1 MVAAAAIGGSVV
13 SGLFGMSSA
22 SKAAKAQK
30 QAAAAQLAEQKRQY
44 EQTRT
49 DLAPWRTTGGNAL
62 DRVAG
67 SLGLQGG
74 AGYDRALKGYT
85 ESPYLAE
92 LVKRTGSAV
101 EASRA
106 ARGGLFSGGTAQEIA
121 DRTGQLYLGDWN
133 NYLGRLDQT
142 SAQGLGATG
151 TGAAFGQQSA
161 DNISNIHGNIGNIN
175 ANKYANQSNIFSNTL
190 GQITQGLGS
199 VNWGTTPPPSSVAQ
213 LPFNTAGGGTSWT
226 SPLGR

>member
-1 MVAAAAIGGSVV
+1 MVAAAAIGGSLV

-30 QAAAAQLAEQKRQY
+30 KAAAAQLAEQKRQY
-44 EQTRT
+44 EQTRG
-49 DLAPWRTTGGNAL
+49 DLAPWRQTGGNAL

-67 SLGLQGG
+67 SLGLNGQ
-74 AGYDRALKGYT
+74 AGYDKALAGYT

-92 LVKRTGSAV
+92 LVKRTGASV
-101 EASRA
+101 DASRA

-142 SAQGLGATG
+142 SQQGLNAVNSGAQL
-151 TGAAFGQQSA
+151 GQQSA
-161 DNISNIHGNIGNIN
+161 DNISNIQGNIGNIN

-199 VNWGTTPPPSSVAQ
+199 AN
-213 LPFNTAGGGTSWT
+213 FGGGQ
-226 SPLGR
+226 SPGELAFLKTMGA